1 MIEKTIR
8 VFNVKIIREFL
19 IFMDL
24 DTVGKGISFKFYSA
38 YYPPKYAK
46 LKANSL
52 EELYDKVPIADRHS
66 IFYHVF
72 HPMLSSHAV
81 PEDLPND
88 FAFWARDSLHDE
100 ELAEILADL
109 PGAEP
114 LNVEDIRREILEV
127 LKTYGVTNRVG
138 EYPFI
143 FMSCVPV
150 VYYTGV
156 EVKTLA
162 EFLDAVA
169 TVPVRSIF
177 YHFVYKRVIG
187 EKTRNDFSNWL
198 ESNFGLTE
206 LANELSKLDPQTYT
220 DEEKFRGDL
229 LKVLERWLLS

>member
-1 MIEKTIR
+1 M
-8 VFNVKIIREFL
+8 N
-19 IFMDL
+19 L

-52 EELYDKVPIADRHS
+52 EELYDKVSIADKHS

-72 HPMLSSHAV
+72 HPTLSSHAV

-88 FAFWARDSLHDE
+88 FVFWARDSLHDE
-100 ELAEILADL
+100 ELADILADL

-127 LKTYGVTNRVG
+127 LKTCGVTNRVG
-138 EYPFI
+138 EYPFV
-143 FMSCVPV
+143 FMSFVPV

-162 EFLDAVA
+162 EFLDAVT
-169 TVPVRSIF
+169 TVHARSIF

-187 EKTRNDFSNWL
+187 EKTRNDFSDWL
-198 ESNFGLTE
+198 ESNFGLTA
-206 LANELSKLDPQTYT
+206 LANKLSKLNPQTYAV
-220 DEEKFRGDL
+220 EEKFRGDL
-229 LKVLERWLLS
+229 LEVLER